1 MPQAEAKQNTQAVP
15 QGQPITTDHYSYVP
29 FVHTEA
35 IWLLL
40 TTATLEESRGH
51 TFFQEGNKF
60 NKEIPDHSRSKRNKT
75 VHSLCKVLLTFSAT
89 VGSNSQEHKAK
100 GRHEFR
106 VKAVRATLT
115 PSNQSTLKLNST
127 FEQEGTPSLQYSTG
141 LSRPPYLQ
149 LILSPF
155 LL

>member
-1 MPQAEAKQNTQAVP
+1 MLLASLKFTECHRQRPNKTPRLCRRASRSLLLRA
-15 QGQPITTDHYSYVP
+15 
-29 FVHTEA
+29 VHTEA

-89 VGSNSQEHKAK
+89 VGSNSQEHKTK

-127 FEQEGTPSLQYSTG
+127 FEQQGIPSL
-141 LSRPPYLQ
+141 
-149 LILSPF
+149 
-155 LL
+155 